1 MSKTKTTNW
10 IGTGIIAALAVGQ
23 ALAAETDNTY
33 QLKTKSRLVHF
44 DREYE
49 DPDKDRTQ
57 SALAITADWTT
68 PAFGNW
74 IGFGISPYF
83 VEDLHSGGLVREDVL
98 TVKDGKNQGFAILGQ
113 AFVSLTPLDNLAIR
127 VGRQTHKSMLLS
139 SSGSRSVPNTF
150 QGLNSHFRIADNFS
164 LYGAV
169 YDKWS
174 PRSNDSFEGF
184 ATDQSQEGD
193 IDYVSVVGFSYSL
206 DSFRAEMEYLNAKDY
221 LSKLGLKVSNSISF
235 EGSRLKLSA
244 GLFTSSD
251 NGDLFVTGAESG
263 DLDDE
268 DASGSV
274 AGQTKSK
281 NDGLGAYV
289 EAKWSVNNIELTAAL
304 AKFDDLWIED
314 NFSGD
319 HGTNPFP
326 TRSRV
331 GPDVTNT
338 NETAAKLA
346 LRYDWKDHIP
356 GLETTVAAG
365 HGWDAENSV
374 NASLGRADE
383 DWREVVVGYKFQAID
398 GLKFKAIWHDYNSD
412 EVGSVDGVKP
422 DQTDI
427 RVYLDY
433 SYAFNF

>member
-10 IGTGIIAALAVGQ
+10 IGTGLIAALTVGQ
-23 ALAAETDNTY
+23 AMAADTDNTY

-44 DREYE
+44 DREFE
-49 DPDKDRTQ
+49 DPEKDRTQ
-57 SALAITADWTT
+57 SAFAITADWTT
-68 PAFGNW
+68 PAYGDW
-74 IGFGISPYF
+74 IGFGVSPYF

-113 AFVSLTPLDNLAIR
+113 AFVSLTPLDTLAIR
-127 VGRQTHKSMLLS
+127 IGRQIHKSMLLN
-139 SSGSRSVPNTF
+139 SSGSRAVPNTF
-150 QGLNSHFRIADNFS
+150 QGLNTQFRITDHLS

-184 ATDQSQEGD
+184 ATDQSLEGD
-193 IDYVSVVGFSYSL
+193 IDYVSVVGFGYSL
-206 DSFRAEMEYLNAKDY
+206 DSFRAEVEYLDAKDY
-221 LSKLGLKVSNSISF
+221 LSKFGLRVSNRIDFDSS
-235 EGSRLKLSA
+235 SLKLTA

-251 NGDLFVTGAESG
+251 SGSLFVTGAEGG

-268 DASGSV
+268 DAPGSA
-274 AGQTKSK
+274 AGVTKSE
-281 NDGLGAYV
+281 NNGLGAYI
-289 EAKWSVNNIELTAAL
+289 EAQWAVNNLELTAAVS
-304 AKFDDLWIED
+304 KFDDPWIED

-319 HGTNPFP
+319 HGSNPFP

-331 GPDVTNT
+331 GPDVTNS

-346 LRYDWKDHIP
+346 LKYDWKDHVP
-356 GLETTVAAG
+356 GLQTTVAAG
-365 HGWDAENSV
+365 HGWGAENSV
-374 NASLGRADE
+374 SESLGTADE
-383 DWREVVVGYKFQAID
+383 DWREVVVGYKFQAIK
-398 GLKFKAIWHDYNSD
+398 GLKFKAIWHDYRSD

-433 SYAFNF
+433 SYAFDL

>member
-1 MSKTKTTNW
+1 MLKTKTTKW
-10 IGTGIIAALAVGQ
+10 IGTGIIT
-23 ALAAETDNTY
+23 ALAAGQAMAADTNNTY

-57 SALAITADWTT
+57 SAFAITADWTT
-68 PAFGNW
+68 PAFGDW
-74 IGFGISPYF
+74 IGFGVSPYF

-98 TVKDGKNQGFAILGQ
+98 TVKDGENQGFAILGQ
-113 AFVSLTPLDNLAIR
+113 AFVTLTPLDKLAIKL
-127 VGRQTHKSMLLS
+127 GRQTHKSMLLS

-150 QGLNSHFRIADNFS
+150 QGLNTQFRITDNFS

-184 ATDQSQEGD
+184 ATDQSLEGD
-193 IDYVSVVGFSYSL
+193 IDYVSVVGFGYSL
-206 DSFRAEMEYLNAKDY
+206 DSFRADVEYLNAKDY
-221 LSKLGLKVSNSISF
+221 LSKLGLRVSNRIGFDSS
-235 EGSRLKLSA
+235 SLKLTA
-244 GLFTSSD
+244 GIFTSSD
-251 NGDLFVTGAESG
+251 SGDLFVTGAEGG

-268 DASGSV
+268 DATGSV
-274 AGQTKSK
+274 AGVTKSE
-281 NDGLGAYV
+281 NDGLGAYI
-289 EAKWSVNNIELTAAL
+289 EAQWAVNNIELTAAVS
-304 AKFDDLWIED
+304 KFDDLWIED

-319 HGTNPFP
+319 HGSNPFP

-346 LRYDWKDHIP
+346 LKYDWKDLVP
-356 GLETTVAAG
+356 GLQTTVAAG

-374 NASLGRADE
+374 KDSLGSADE
-383 DWREVVVGYKFQAID
+383 DWREIVVGYKVQGIK
-398 GLKFKAIWHDYNSD
+398 GLKFKAIWHDYSSD
-412 EVGSVDGVKP
+412 EDGSVDGVKP